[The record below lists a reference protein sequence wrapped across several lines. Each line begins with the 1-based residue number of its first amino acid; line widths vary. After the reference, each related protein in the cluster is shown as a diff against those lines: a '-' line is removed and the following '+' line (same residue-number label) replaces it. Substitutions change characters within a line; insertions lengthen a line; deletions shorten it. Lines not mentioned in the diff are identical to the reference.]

1 VHHEKWSLAKKLAE
15 PESRFNASFR
25 RLAHTKAP
33 FLAKLRRARKKF
45 SAASCRNSAADF
57 FLPGKAL
64 AELSKKTRLA
74 K

>member
-1 VHHEKWSLAKKLAE
+1 MVTGEKACRTRVAIQCVFSATSPHKSAVSRQASPSKKE
-15 PESRFNASFR
+15 IFR
-25 RLAHTKAP
+25 RVVSKQ
-33 FLAKLRRARKKF
+33 RGG
-45 SAASCRNSAADF
+45 F